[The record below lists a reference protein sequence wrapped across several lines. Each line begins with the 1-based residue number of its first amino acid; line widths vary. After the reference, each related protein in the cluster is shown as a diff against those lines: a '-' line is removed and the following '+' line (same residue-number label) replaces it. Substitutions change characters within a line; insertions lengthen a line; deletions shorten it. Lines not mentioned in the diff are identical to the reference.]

1 MSVIIDVKNLV
12 KKYDQVEA
20 VKGISFEVTK
30 GSLFA
35 FLGVNGAG
43 KSTTIEILCT
53 LLEKSAGEI
62 TINGIRIGTASN
74 NALIRHQIGVVFQ
87 QSLLDYRLTVQENI
101 MHRAHLY
108 QLSKKEMQDNW
119 VFVNRYLHLD
129 DIAHKKYGVLSG
141 GQKRRADIARALIH
155 RPPILFLD
163 EPTTG
168 LDPQK
173 RVFVWEAIKKLQD
186 ETNMTIFL
194 TTHYM
199 EEAAVADE
207 VVVMKQGE
215 IVSKGTPYELKA
227 TYTYDELV
235 VLFHSYQEG
244 RQLIDTLQLSY
255 IEKNELFR
263 MKVESTMHALQ
274 ILKQWE
280 QAVHSFEVK
289 KGSMDDVFI
298 RINEG
303 VS

>member
-1 MSVIIDVKNLV
+1 MK
-12 KKYDQVEA
+12 
-20 VKGISFEVTK
+20 K

-53 LLEKSAGEI
+53 LLEKSSGEVI
-62 TINGIRIGTASN
+62 INGVNLSTVAN
-74 NALIRHQIGVVFQ
+74 NALIRQQIGVVFQ

-101 MHRAHLY
+101 MHRARLY
-108 QLSKKEMQDNW
+108 NLSKKQLQDNW
-119 VFVNRYLHLD
+119 VFVNRYLYLD
-129 DIAHKKYGVLSG
+129 DIAHSRYGTLSG
-141 GQKRRADIARALIH
+141 GQKRRADIARAIIH
-155 RPPILFLD
+155 KPSILFLD

-168 LDPQK
+168 LDPQT

-215 IVSKGTPYELKA
+215 IVSKGTPYELKMK
-227 TYTYDELV
+227 YTYDELIV
-235 VLFHSYQEG
+235 NFNDNGEG
-244 RQLIDTLQLSY
+244 LKSIEENELSY
-255 IEKNELFR
+255 TKNNGQCRLR
-263 MKVESTMHALQ
+263 VESTLHALSL
-274 ILKQWE
+274 LKQWE
-280 QAVHSFEVK
+280 HNISSFEVK

-298 RINEG
+298 RINEE